1 MRGEMADWA
10 MVMEIAVRRSEVQH
24 STVKGPLEHQV

>member
-1 MRGEMADWA
+1 MRGERADWA

-24 STVKGPLEHQV
+24 SPVKGPLEHEI

>member
-1 MRGEMADWA
+1 MRGERSGGA